1 MNKQRVNI
9 LAEEFQAIGENV
21 LVQPANLEK
30 EETTAG
36 GIIIKVEENT
46 FSRPTIGKVIS
57 IGQDVEGVEI
67 GDEVMWPS
75 TDGIDFEFDDGHHV
89 LIRVRSVLGIKKIRI

>member
-9 LAEEFQAIGENV
+9 TAKEFQALGENI
-21 LVQPANLEK
+21 LVQPANLDK

-46 FSRPTIGKVIS
+46 FSRPTIGEVIS
-57 IGQDVEGVEI
+57 IGQDVECVKI

-75 TDGIDFEFDDGHHV
+75 TDGIDFEFNDGHHV
-89 LIRVRSVLGIKKIRI
+89 LLRVRSVLGVKK